1 MYKSILMYADFP
13 STAGLNYFAHYNN
26 NNKRIREA
34 DEHEKLATTAVETQ
48 FAFRG
53 TDFSEHQQV
62 KRART
67 EAPENEVPERSRS
80 LEPASGNISSP
91 ASQSDSTTCGSPPSA
106 ATSAPPSSQQQDSAA
121 TPAVS
126 SAATPAATATSA
138 SSIAATPAHLTNG
151 LPPHHSSAS
160 QPPVTGQEGSSVMEA
175 GSSTSPHQAPVT
187 SYSSTSWAVAGDSNA
202 GDPISSYTG
211 EKDYHQT
218 STYPS
223 QYYNSMSQAYG
234 GQSAASAYMQS
245 PGFYSSH
252 QAQTASPYGMLS
264 SSYGSVASRGL
275 SQSCKVSSNLSSAV
289 AAAAAASY
297 LGSPYSTAFASSAS
311 VQAAQP
317 PAAHPYSYGNS
328 SYSASGVSSTSGS
341 FSANGTTSSQPFAS
355 QQAASSMD
363 YGGYPYTQ
371 ATAGGYP
378 YYHPQSSYSPYMT
391 ASSAASPSSNG
402 SGSTSG
408 GGLLGASNGSSSSG
422 GSYHLASLTTQPP
435 ISADSP
441 SNYTLAEAGPNS
453 PVKAGS
459 IPGGSDANGIGNR
472 RTSAAS
478 SRDPNGAEPAQASSR
493 ASRGRNRRQNNPSP
507 SPESNLERVF
517 IWDLDETIII
527 FHSLLTGS
535 FATRYG
541 KQDTNGVVQLG
552 FRMEEMVFSL
562 ADTHLFFNDVED
574 CDQVHIDDVASDDNG
589 QDLGDLVNSTYNFA
603 ADGFHAAASNGN
615 LCLATGGVRGGVD
628 WMRKLAFR
636 YRRIK
641 EMYNNYRHSVGG
653 LLGPTKREQWLQL
666 RAEIEAVTENWLT
679 LAIKCI
685 SLINS
690 RPNCVNVLVTTTQLV
705 PALAKVLLFGLGG
718 LFPIENIY
726 SATKIG
732 KESCFERIVTRF
744 GRKCT
749 YVVVGDG
756 QDEEAAAKQ
765 MNFPF
770 WRISSHSD
778 TAALYNALDMGFL

>member
-1 MYKSILMYADFP
+1 MFKSVLMYAEPPP
-13 STAGLNYFAHYNN
+13 SGLNYFVHFKEDN
-26 NNKRIREA
+26 NNKRSFHRVEKLVSAARTA
-34 DEHEKLATTAVETQ
+34 DEAFIET
-48 FAFRG
+48 R
-53 TDFSEHQQV
+53 DEQQV

-80 LEPASGNISSP
+80 LEPTSGNISSP

-106 ATSAPPSSQQQDSAA
+106 ATSAPPSSQQQDAAA
-121 TPAVS
+121 TPVAS
-126 SAATPAATATSA
+126 SATTPTATSSA
-138 SSIAATPAHLTNG
+138 STVAAATPAHLTNG
-151 LPPHHSSAS
+151 MPPQHSATS
-160 QPPVTGQEGSSVMEA
+160 QTSVAGQEGSSVMEA
-175 GSSTSPHQAPVT
+175 GSSTSPHQAPAA
-187 SYSSTSWAVAGDSNA
+187 SYSSASWAVTGDSNA
-202 GDPISSYTG
+202 GESISSYTG
-211 EKDYHQT
+211 EKDYHQA
-218 STYPS
+218 STYSSS
-223 QYYNSMSQAYG
+223 QYYSSMSQAYS

-252 QAQTASPYGMLS
+252 QAQTASPYGMLP
-264 SSYGSVASRGL
+264 SSYGSVPSRGL
-275 SQSCKVSSNLSSAV
+275 SQSCKVGSNLSPAV
-289 AAAAAASY
+289 VAAAAASY
-297 LGSPYSTAFASSAS
+297 LGNPYSTAFASSAS
-311 VQAAQP
+311 VQSAQP
-317 PAAHPYSYGNS
+317 PAAHPYSYGSS
-328 SYSASGVSSTSGS
+328 SYTSSGVSSTSGTFAS
-341 FSANGTTSSQPFAS
+341 NGTSSSQPFSS

-371 ATAGGYP
+371 ATAAGYP

-408 GGLLGASNGSSSSG
+408 GALLGASNGSSSSG
-422 GSYHLASLTTQPP
+422 GSYHLASLTTQPAL
-435 ISADSP
+435 SADSP
-441 SNYTLAEAGPNS
+441 SNYTMAEAGPNS

-478 SRDPNGAEPAQASSR
+478 SRDPAGAETAPQASNR
-493 ASRGRNRRQNNPSP
+493 TSRGRNRRQNNPSP
-507 SPESNLERVF
+507 SPESSLERVF

-535 FATRYG
+535 YATRFG
-541 KQDTNGVVQLG
+541 KDTNGVVQLG
-552 FRMEEMVFSL
+552 FRMEELVFSL

-589 QDLGDLVNSTYNFA
+589 QDLGDLVNSSYNFT

-653 LLGPTKREQWLQL
+653 LLGPAKRDQWLQL

-685 SLINS
+685 ALINS